1 MSLKIVLAL
10 FLVLLQ
16 VSCGS
21 GVIINPTS
29 TLVPTMQITST
40 REVNILAST
49 STPTT
54 ELYGDQS
61 HSPDQQ
67 WIVSVYKSFEND
79 ETFLTL
85 VVEKQDGSV
94 MWVAEKVL
102 AGQSAA
108 LAQYPT
114 PFHWS
119 TDSKTFYFTNLGFQD
134 GCFSYSEG
142 GKKLFSLDLGTG
154 NVRTVLNEF
163 ASEMKF
169 SPDESMIAYVNY
181 GDTGLQILDVKT
193 GDKIEFEHLYPDL
206 LTDQYGLAWSPDST
220 QLAFTILLEACI
232 TDRATSIIIADI
244 ASMSQKILV
253 NEDER
258 PLGSEEWLD
267 ESRILVSDWSEN
279 SWYLNPQT
287 GELTPIIQV
296 NKD

>member
-1 MSLKIVLAL
+1 MSSKVVIAL

-21 GVIINPTS
+21 DVISNPTP
-29 TLVPTMQITST
+29 TVVPTIQ
-40 REVNILAST
+40 VT
-49 STPTT
+49 STPEVSTLAPTT
-54 ELYGDQS
+54 TPTAELYGDQS

-67 WIVSVYKSFEND
+67 WIASVYKSFEND
-79 ETFLTL
+79 EALLTL
-85 VVEKQDGSV
+85 IVEKQDGSV
-94 MWVAEKVL
+94 KWVAEKVPV
-102 AGQSAA
+102 GQSLA

-119 TDSKTFYFTNLGFQD
+119 TDGKTFYFTNQGFQD

-154 NVRTVLNEF
+154 SVKTVLNEF

-169 SPDESMIAYVNY
+169 SPDESMIAFVNY
-181 GDTGLQILDVKT
+181 GETGLQILDVET

-206 LTDQYGLAWSPDST
+206 LTDQYGLAWSPDSN

-232 TDRATSIIIADI
+232 SDKATSIVIADI

-253 NEDER
+253 KEDER
-258 PLGSEEWLD
+258 HLGSEEWLD
-267 ESRILVSDWSEN
+267 EGRIIVSDWSEN
-279 SWYLNPQT
+279 SWYLNPYT
-287 GELTPIIQV
+287 GELTSSSQ
-296 NKD
+296 